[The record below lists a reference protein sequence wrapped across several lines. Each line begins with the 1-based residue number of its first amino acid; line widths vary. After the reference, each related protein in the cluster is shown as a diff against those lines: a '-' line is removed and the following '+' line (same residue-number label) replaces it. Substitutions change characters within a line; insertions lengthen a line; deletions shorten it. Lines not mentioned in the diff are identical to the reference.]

1 MILKIEQHQIP
12 KTWKIVVLN
21 KTMILLY
28 FYVKILVFL
37 SLIYSSYS
45 IDFFSA
51 LYLMAHFFATSIP
64 ASNVNFSQF
73 GENKGNGFKRS
84 KFYKQQNV

>member
-1 MILKIEQHQIP
+1 MENRSFKQNNDI
-12 KTWKIVVLN
+12 T
-21 KTMILLY
+21 ILLCKDLGI
-28 FYVKILVFL
+28 FVSDLL
-37 SLIYSSYS
+37 LLL